1 MIYKWSSSQ
10 STETREERTQSQ
22 TTTGTGTG
30 TGTRKRIGIE
40 IGDALTFDTKTE
52 GLRLLLFVANTSQ
65 AEDEASDDCA
75 VVLGNGTTGVVAAG
89 RIIG

>member
-22 TTTGTGTG
+22 TTTGTGTE
-30 TGTRKRIGIE
+30 TRNRIGIE